1 MDYEKILQEL
11 EDIKVQMTEA
21 DERGDYKKVDA
32 LWKEVCKLNHLMIEK

>member
-21 DERGDYKKVDA
+21 DERGDYKKSGNKWLDS
-32 LWKEVCKLNHLMIEK
+32 C